1 MIVLVRGGGDL
12 ASGVVLRLYRA
23 GLKVLITELPH
34 PMAVRR
40 LVAFSEA
47 VLTGEASVEGITAKR
62 VLDPD
67 DALRMMNIWAKGQI
81 PVVVDPDAAAIAS
94 VHPTVVVDA
103 RLLKKAVPLPP
114 ARVNLLI
121 GLGPGFTPGVNCHA
135 AVETARGP
143 WLGRVYWNS
152 SPLEDTGKPEDV
164 LMQSLTRVLRAPIG
178 GKLKVFAKIGEI
190 VEPDQLLAQI
200 DDSSMYAL
208 FRGVVRGI
216 LPDGTHVEAGVKI
229 GDVDPRCNQDLC
241 TLVSDKALAV
251 AGGVLEAILSK
262 PELRKNFWA

>member
-23 GLKVLITELPH
+23 GLKVLITELPN

-40 LVAFSEA
+40 LVSFSEA
-47 VLTGEASVEGITAKR
+47 VLSGDMSVEGVIAKR
-62 VLDPD
+62 VLDPS

-81 PVVVDPDAAAIAS
+81 PVVVDPDAAAIEAI
-94 VHPTVVVDA
+94 HPTVVVDA
-103 RLLKKAVPLPP
+103 RLLKKAVPLLT

-135 AVETARGP
+135 AIETARGP

-164 LMQSLTRVLRAPIG
+164 LSQSHTRVLRAPVDG
-178 GKLKVFAKIGEI
+178 TLKVFAKIGEL
-190 VEPDQLLAQI
+190 VQPNQLLAQVA
-200 DDSSMYAL
+200 DASVHAM
-208 FRGVVRGI
+208 FTGVLRGI
-216 LPDGTHVEAGVKI
+216 LHDGTHVEAGVKI
-229 GDVDPRCNQDLC
+229 GDVDPRCDPGLC
-241 TLVSDKALAV
+241 SIVSDKALAV

-262 PELRKNFWA
+262 PELRKSFWT